1 MTTSRT
7 RAEPADGDA
16 PTGVLDLIRADE
28 PRRVLAEWMS
38 ETGTSLRY
46 AGWQDR
52 GNSGAQ
58 VFAAYAER
66 RADGRAGAGDA
77 RKLIIK
83 VLPPRGTVRRE
94 PDLHVTAQNISPPDF
109 VARHLTRQ
117 LAEYP
122 ALPLGGNGWIMFQEI
137 AGGSLEEYRALA
149 ALMDVH
155 GSGAPG
161 IAELCGRVVQ
171 SVLTTWNSSDSV
183 GFTDAPASRVL
194 GDMLGF
200 RIEQGGTL
208 HSWAAHDPGLL
219 AAPRPTIAVDGE
231 SRDLPN
237 PFALV
242 TGPRLADEGNL
253 AMLTGLA
260 HGDLHPGN
268 VVCRKEYR
276 EAPDDLRFIDLS
288 RFGTD
293 VPLVCDPA
301 HFLLS
306 VVARHLAAE
315 TAPEVRIDL
324 ARYLVE
330 PSRHRPTAVRVGL
343 RDIVDQVHG
352 AERNWV
358 EGSRRGLLREWH
370 EHRLLAL
377 IGCALIF
384 TGRSALGRDDR
395 LWFFHLAARASAAY
409 LRLVRERRSLAH
421 EFAET
426 AANGGTLPGSR
437 GEGGAVPVATPVN
450 WRTPR
455 PVRVAYHMPRQ
466 QELRRIHDLLGD
478 TGRPVVISG
487 APGTGKTQLAIDY
500 CRSHGSTYDHVAWM
514 SAQRVELLVQSF
526 SDLARRCGLAMD
538 VTSRLDA
545 LLECLSR
552 SGRWLF
558 VFDDADSPATVRRF
572 VRDADPRWT
581 VLVTSRTPHWSQLG
595 ERFELRGFDR
605 RCSTSLLTRR
615 VDGLSDSD
623 ADRIAEVLG
632 DLPLALDQ
640 AAQYLEGS
648 PVGAEQYVRH
658 VERRTRQMLDR
669 GIDPDVYPTSLA
681 ATLDIALDRL
691 LTTTPE
697 AVELLRLCACFAAEP
712 IPYEMLENAGSRLPP
727 GLAALVGDAPDRLSD
742 VVKAASAA
750 GLLRVQDRSGLTM
763 HQLFARY
770 LRAAPA
776 DVVAEA
782 RECARSVVADADP
795 GGPRAPHTWETYRAL
810 LPHVLELDLPASTDP
825 TCHRTYLHL
834 VYFLTV
840 RGDTRTA
847 RHLAQDALTR
857 WRTAYGHDADVTV
870 AAMEHLARAEVQLGN
885 YRAAV
890 ELDERVIAQRSRLGD
905 EHPDTVTAKHNL
917 ASDLMALTANAAD
930 PSASAARRAE
940 RLQRWIVEVR
950 TRQLGHGHKDT
961 LLAQHN
967 LALLLRGRR
976 ELLEALPLHRTV
988 YEGLVEVLGSDHPDT
1003 LRAAH
1008 GYALSLRDSGE
1019 DGAARDLNADI
1030 HRQRLSV
1037 LGPDHPDV
1045 LRSAYSRAYDLRAC
1059 GDRDR
1064 ARELL
1069 EDAYDRGRNVL
1080 GQNHPDTLR
1089 FGHWLAVVQSE
1100 TGAED
1105 RAEPL
1110 IADVHRRRQ
1119 RILGDT
1125 HLDTLRSAAAHAAL
1139 LRASGDAERAAALE
1153 LVVARLLPLQLNRGI
1168 RSDQATAAYNSPGWK
1183 PGA

>member
-1 MTTSRT
+1 MTTSET
-7 RAEPADGDA
+7 RADSADDDA
-16 PTGVLDLIRADE
+16 PTGVLELIRADE

-46 AGWQDR
+46 AGWQEQ

-66 RADGRAGAGDA
+66 RADGRAGTGDA
-77 RKLIIK
+77 RKMIIK

-109 VARHLTRQ
+109 VAHHLTRQ
-117 LAEYP
+117 LPEYP
-122 ALPLGGNGWIMFQEI
+122 ALRLGGNGWIMFQEI
-137 AGGSLEEYRALA
+137 AGGSLEEYRSLA
-149 ALMDVH
+149 TLMEAH

-161 IAELCGRVVQ
+161 IAELCGKVVEF
-171 SVLTTWNSSDSV
+171 VLSTWNSSDSV
-183 GFTDAPASRVL
+183 GFTDAPASRIL
-194 GDMLGF
+194 TDMLGF
-200 RIEQGGTL
+200 RIERGGTL
-208 HSWAAHDPGLL
+208 HTWAAHDSGLL
-219 AAPRPTIAVDGE
+219 AVPRPTLAVDGE

-242 TGPRLADEGNL
+242 TGPRLADDGNL
-253 AMLTGLA
+253 AMLRGLA

-276 EAPDDLRFIDLS
+276 EAPDDVRFIDLS

-306 VVARHLAAE
+306 VIARHLAAE

-324 ARYLVE
+324 ARYLVD
-330 PSRHRPTAVRVGL
+330 PSGHRPTAVRVGL
-343 RDIVDQVHG
+343 RDIIDRVHG
-352 AERNWV
+352 AERAWV

-377 IGCALIF
+377 AGCALIF
-384 TGRSALGRDDR
+384 TGRSALDRDDR
-395 LWFFHLAARASAAY
+395 LWFFHLAARASDAY
-409 LRLVRERRSLAH
+409 LRLVRERRSPTR

-426 AANGGTLPGSR
+426 AANGGAPQGNR
-437 GEGGAVPVATPVN
+437 GGVVPVPAEAPVN

-455 PVRVAYHMPRQ
+455 PVRVVYQVPRE
-466 QELRRIHDLLGD
+466 QELQRIHELLGD
-478 TGRPVVISG
+478 KGRPVVISG
-487 APGTGKTQLAIDY
+487 PPGTGKTQLALEY
-500 CRSHGSTYDHVAWM
+500 CRSHGSAYDHVAWM
-514 SAQRVELLVQSF
+514 SAQRAELLVQSF

-538 VTSRLDA
+538 VTTRLDA

-572 VRDADPRWT
+572 LRDADPRWT

-595 ERFELRGFDR
+595 ERYELTGFDR
-605 RCSTSLLTRR
+605 HRSTLLLTRR
-615 VDGLSDSD
+615 VDGLSASD

-648 PVGAEQYVRH
+648 PVGAGQYVRH
-658 VERRTRQMLDR
+658 VERRTRAMLDR
-669 GIDPDVYPTSLA
+669 GIDSDVYPTSLA
-681 ATLDIALDRL
+681 AALDVALDRL
-691 LTTTPE
+691 RTTAPE

-712 IPYEMLENAGSRLPP
+712 LPYEVLENAGSRLPP
-727 GLAALVGDAPDRLSD
+727 GLAALVGEAPDRLSD
-742 VVKAASAA
+742 VVKAASAV
-750 GLLRVQDRSGLTM
+750 GLLRVQGRHGLSM

-770 LRAAPA
+770 LRDAPT
-776 DVVAEA
+776 DVVTQA

-795 GGPRAPHTWETYRAL
+795 GGPRAPQTWETYRAL

-825 TCHRTYLHL
+825 ACHRTYLHL

-847 RHLAQDALTR
+847 RDLAQDALTR
-857 WRTAYGHDADVTV
+857 WRAAYGQDADVTV
-870 AAMEHLARAEVQLGN
+870 SAMEHLARAQVQLGN

-890 ELDERVIAQRSRLGD
+890 ELDEHVIAQRSRLGH
-905 EHPDTVTAKHNL
+905 EHPDTVTAKLNL
-917 ASDLMALTANAAD
+917 ASDLMALAANTAGPFAR
-930 PSASAARRAE
+930 AARRAL
-940 RLQRWIVEVR
+940 RLQRWIVAVR

-961 LLAQHN
+961 LLAQYN
-967 LALLLRGRR
+967 LALLLRSRR
-976 ELLEALPLHRTV
+976 ELPEALPLHRTV
-988 YEGLVEVLGSDHPDT
+988 YEGLVEVLGTDHPDT

-1008 GYALSLRDSGE
+1008 GYALTLRDSGE
-1019 DGAARDLNADI
+1019 AKAARDLNADI
-1030 HRQRLSV
+1030 HRHRLHV

-1045 LRSAYSRAYDLRAC
+1045 LRSAYSHAYDLRAC
-1059 GDRDR
+1059 SDRDS

-1069 EDAYDRGRNVL
+1069 EDAYERGRNVL
-1080 GQNHPDTLR
+1080 GEDHPDTLR
-1089 FGHWLAVVQSE
+1089 FGHWLAVILRE
-1100 TGAED
+1100 TGRAD

-1110 IADVHRRRQ
+1110 IADVHRRR
-1119 RILGDT
+1119 RRVLGDT
-1125 HLDTLRSAAAHAAL
+1125 HLDTLRTAAAHAAL
-1139 LRASGDAERAAALE
+1139 LRESGDSKRALALE
-1153 LVVARLLPLQLNRGI
+1153 REVARLLPLQLHRGA
-1168 RSDQATAAYNSPGWK
+1168 RTDQATAFHGSPAWN